1 MEPFI
6 LVKANTKAGYEV
18 AELGD
23 TINLAYPNSTT
34 RRGRV
39 GKRVEQTLTSS
50 PPQQGVVIMKEGEEN
65 MTAEMRTPCLLTPNN
80 FSHKAGDGVDS
91 RKKRIYPTYTLHC
104 RPILAGASRHICLC
118 NDEMQ
123 VRKLT
128 PKECFRLMGFDDSDV
143 DLLMKNGMSNTQL
156 YKMAGNSIVV
166 TMLEYLFCQI
176 FDSNDKIWV

>member
-1 MEPFI
+1 MKPNLI
-6 LVKANTKAGYEV
+6 IGSAQANAYV
-18 AELGD
+18 GD
-23 TINLAYPNSTT
+23 
-34 RRGRV
+34 
-39 GKRVEQTLTSS
+39 GKICCTLTEAMGKGGGQI
-50 PPQQGVVIMKEGEEN
+50 PMI
-65 MTAEMRTPCLLTPNN
+65 AEIKIPCLLTPNN

-91 RKKRIYPTYTLHC
+91 RKKNISYIHPALQANPGGSQQTY
-104 RPILAGASRHICLC
+104 LC

-176 FDSNDKIWV
+176 FDSNDEIWV